1 MKKYI
6 SKISFGVIFLS
17 IIASIGLNS
26 FTKKATAHDLHVNW
40 ITDFADLESKMKAE
54 PRPIMIDIHTKWCGP
69 CIEMKKK
76 VFSKQKLINYINEN
90 YYAVYL
96 DAERQDKISFRG
108 KEFTWSPNRM
118 GGYNQIADYVTDN
131 NTKAY
136 PTIVIMDKS
145 YNVKYA
151 KPKYHT
157 VSDMMYTLSKYNK

>member
-1 MKKYI
+1 
-6 SKISFGVIFLS
+6 
-17 IIASIGLNS
+17 
-26 FTKKATAHDLHVNW
+26 
-40 ITDFADLESKMKAE
+40 
-54 PRPIMIDIHTKWCGP
+54 
-69 CIEMKKK
+69 
-76 VFSKQKLINYINEN
+76 
-90 YYAVYL
+90 
-96 DAERQDKISFRG
+96 
-108 KEFTWSPNRM
+108 M